1 MFCSR
6 VIRDVCTK
14 SVGTGVL
21 DGPQK
26 NNYLSQVF
34 GNTAM
39 FRQASPFGSGPG
51 QPLLMLRIN
60 SPSGGGVADGEG
72 FIVRLAF

>member
-1 MFCSR
+1 MCRHFSCLGYIREKNIFSGGASPLR
-6 VIRDVCTK
+6 LVRDVCTK
-14 SVGTGVL
+14 SVGTGAL

-39 FRQASPFGSGPG
+39 FAPKPR
-51 QPLLMLRIN
+51 PL
-60 SPSGGGVADGEG
+60 GEVA
-72 FIVRLAF
+72 A